1 MIGTSIRWLD
11 VAARIMIAVLFL
23 KSGYGKLMDPG
34 SIATRLADVGFP
46 LATIAAYLTIAIEIG
61 ASIAL
66 IAGYRILV
74 TCALLGGF
82 TLLASVFFHQF
93 WAVEQAQQTGQLIQF
108 MKNMAIIGGLWF
120 VARGALEMRTGVH
133 TSTLIREST

>member
-1 MIGTSIRWLD
+1 MSGTLIRWLD

-23 KSGYGKLMDPG
+23 KSGFGKLMDPG
-34 SIATRLADVGFP
+34 SVATRLSDAGFP

-61 ASIAL
+61 APIAL

-74 TCALLGGF
+74 TCALLGSF
-82 TLLASVFFHQF
+82 TFLASVFFHQF

-108 MKNMAIIGGLWF
+108 MKNVAIVGGLWF
-120 VARGALEMRTGVH
+120 VARTALETRTGVR
-133 TSTLIREST
+133 TPTLTHEST